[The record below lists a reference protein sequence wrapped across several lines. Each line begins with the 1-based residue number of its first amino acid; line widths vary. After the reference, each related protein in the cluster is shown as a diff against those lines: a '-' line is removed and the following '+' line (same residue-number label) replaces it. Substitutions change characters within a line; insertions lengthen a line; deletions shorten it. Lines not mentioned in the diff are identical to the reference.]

1 MVLNCYRHHGRE
13 DLLPNFPQDEP
24 KPTTIFRLGSG
35 ATLIQAINNPDG
47 STAYVTID
55 TTEAVSTDM
64 ITLSDGS
71 QARVL
76 HAVSNRI

>member
-1 MVLNCYRHHGRE
+1 M
-13 DLLPNFPQDEP
+13 PNFPRDEH
-24 KPTTIFRLGSG
+24 KPQAVYHIGAG

-47 STAYVTID
+47 TTAFITID
-55 TTEAVSTDM
+55 TGEPSQAEM

-76 HAVSNRI
+76 HAV